1 VKSGGYAHNS
11 WTWEVEAR
19 GSEGGAQPW
28 LWAVYSSL
36 SYKMVTN
43 ENLCA
48 ASQKLLI
55 KTNKQTNKHVDFQV
69 SWNKFCEV

>member
-1 VKSGGYAHNS
+1 M
-11 WTWEVEAR
+11 EAR

-28 LWAVYSSL
+28 LSGQFYSSL

-48 ASQKLLI
+48 ARSEI
-55 KTNKQTNKHVDFQV
+55 TNSNKQTNMWISRCPEMSFVRYR
-69 SWNKFCEV
+69 EVGKLHF